1 MASLLVQKHS
11 SSYHCSSTSKHQFSI
26 TILKIYLKYRRFFLI
41 LLFTLIFLQGN
52 PIPARSVVDW
62 FFFQSLD
69 LIVKNQTDKY

>member
-11 SSYHCSSTSKHQFSI
+11 SSYHCSSTSKHQYSI
-26 TILKIYLKYRRFFLI
+26 TILKIFLI

-62 FFFQSLD
+62 FFLKSLD